1 MEAPLYPG
9 SRFLSLDR
17 SRDLALL
24 GGSGGVAEVV
34 SISQKKIIRTLKAGS
49 GTVTDGLWAGDRVVL
64 ATSTGT
70 VAVFENDME
79 VSNFAG
85 HAGEA
90 TSIALHP
97 SREILA
103 SVGLD
108 KSYIF
113 YDLVSSTIATQL
125 YTDSGQY
132 LVFRADSKLTIRSSD
147 DGRIPPRRTPLRS
160 GWS

>member
-9 SRFLSLDR
+9 SRFLALDR

-24 GGSGGVAEVV
+24 GGSDGVAEVV
-34 SISQKKIIRTLKAGS
+34 SISQKKVVQTLEAGS
-49 GTVTDGLWAGDRVVL
+49 GTVTDGLWAEDRVVL
-64 ATSTGT
+64 ATSTGA
-70 VAVFENDME
+70 VKVFENDLE
-79 VSNFAG
+79 VSNFSG

-103 SVGLD
+103 SVGVD

-113 YDLVSSTIATQL
+113 YDLVSSTVATQI
-125 YTDSGQY
+125 YTDSGKY
-132 LVFRADSKLTIRSSD
+132 WVFSTD
-147 DGRIPPRRTPLRS
+147 
-160 GWS
+160 